1 MTQPAQPDSIPDDS
15 QPIVFRE
22 FLYADVDRA
31 RSLLAQRVGGVPE
44 EERVTGST
52 TRKFNIG
59 VKNYLSYGQDG
70 RNEQYEQRSLLDA
83 LFPGLEE
90 TLEVEGWLTDISD
103 VTQRMIRPS
112 MIQQYFPT

>member
-1 MTQPAQPDSIPDDS
+1 MTALAQPDSVPYES
-15 QPIVFRE
+15 RPIVFRE

-52 TRKFNIG
+52 SSKFNIG
-59 VKNYLSYGQDG
+59 VKNYLSYGQDGRNEQYSYGQDG

-90 TLEVEGWLTDISD
+90 TLEA
-103 VTQRMIRPS
+103 
-112 MIQQYFPT
+112 